1 MFVYCIN
8 QLHSYRMVLSRP
20 NYRSLL
26 LLICTLIFLTINLQA
41 QDLYAPY
48 RQAWLKKAE
57 DLKPTLTETIKHPV
71 GIVKLEKDAAAFQGW
86 KAVKAGG
93 IEQLYNTSF
102 NKKTSGIVVDFGEHL
117 TGYCT
122 FTLKTRRSD
131 MDAPLR
137 LKLTFGEVP
146 SELATPF
153 DPYPGHLSRAWL
165 QDETVTVSVLPATI
179 TIPRRLSFRYVKIE
193 WLGSSSGFEFG
204 FSDIQFKASTSVTV
218 TPPPLAPGTPQIIKD
233 IDRIGLTTLKE
244 CMQTVYEDGPKRDRR
259 LWIGDT
265 YLESLANLYSFKNNN
280 LTKRCLYLLA
290 GLANDDS
297 ILNANAFEEPV
308 PHAQK
313 SRLLDYCFLYNVA
326 LKEYVAAT
334 GDTQTGLDLWPVAK
348 KQLDIAKKYTGEDGM
363 MDYIK
368 AGKEWWV
375 FFDWKDG
382 LDKQAPLQ
390 GITIYTL
397 NQTYALAKLLGK
409 ESEIAEIPALAKK
422 LKDAAY
428 KDLYDKKS
436 GMFVSGADKQ
446 VSYGG
451 QAWMVLAGVGSKAE
465 AQKALRALPTLPNA
479 VHPGAPYMYHYYVA
493 ALLACDLKAEA
504 KEALTSYWGGMVA
517 KGADTFWEVYDPT
530 DDFRSPYNFFPVN
543 SYCHAWSCTPVYFI
557 RKYPEVFQR

>member
-1 MFVYCIN
+1 MTAKLPRIYT
-8 QLHSYRMVLSRP
+8 
-20 NYRSLL
+20 SLL
-26 LLICTLIFLTINLQA
+26 LFSIITLTSTQITA

-48 RQAWLKKAE
+48 RQSWLKKAE
-57 DLKPTLTETIKHPV
+57 EYKPVLTETIKHPTGV
-71 GIVKLEKDAAAFQGW
+71 VKLEKDASAFQGW
-86 KAVKAGG
+86 KAVNAGEIG
-93 IEQLYNTSF
+93 QLYNKPF
-102 NKKTSGIVVDFGEHL
+102 NQKSSGIVVDFGEHM

-122 FTLKTRRSD
+122 FTLKTLRGD

-146 SELATPF
+146 AELATPF
-153 DPYPGHLSRAWL
+153 DPYPGGLSRAWL
-165 QDETVTVSVLPATI
+165 QDETVTVSVLPATV
-179 TIPRRLSFRYVKIE
+179 TIPRRVAFRYVKIE

-218 TPPPLAPGTPQIIKD
+218 TPPELAATTSPIIKE
-233 IDRIGLTTLKE
+233 IDRVGLATLKE

-265 YLESLANLYSFKNNN
+265 YLESLANLYSFKNDA

-290 GLANDDS
+290 GLSNEDG
-297 ILNANAFEEPV
+297 ILNANVFELPEPH
-308 PHAQK
+308 PQK

-326 LKEYVAAT
+326 LKEYVTAT
-334 GDTQTGLDLWPVAK
+334 GDKQTGLDLWPVAK
-348 KQLDIAKKYTGEDGM
+348 KQLDIAKMYAGADGM
-363 MDYIK
+363 MDYVK

-409 ESEIAEIPALAKK
+409 ENEVAELPAMAKK
-422 LKDAAY
+422 LKEAAH
-428 KDLYDKKS
+428 KNLYDKTT
-436 GMFVSGADKQ
+436 GLFVSGPNKQ

-451 QAWMVLAGVGSKAE
+451 QAWMILSGVASKAE
-465 AQKALRALPTLPNA
+465 AQKALKALPVVADA
-479 VHPGAPYMYHYYVA
+479 VHPGAPYMYHYYIA
-493 ALLACDLKAEA
+493 ALIESGLKAEA
-504 KEALTSYWGGMVA
+504 KEALTSYWGGMIK
-517 KGADTFWEVYDPT
+517 KGADTFWEVYDPN
-530 DDFRSPYNFFPVN
+530 DELKSPYNFFPVN

-557 RKYPEVFQR
+557 RKYPEIFQQ